1 MAPPSAAETTMQD
14 ALREVAHDASQV
26 GREAAEVRGVLEDAK
41 EASTRQAR
49 AIGQLGH
56 ELERVNRSQ
65 LAINEAVDH
74 GRQAVER
81 ARGVVENV
89 GIEVGAIMTSLTGV
103 SGAAA
108 NITQVALQTRL
119 VAFNAQVEAKRAG
132 DAGRGFGVVAESIKD
147 LAERVETSSKTIS
160 QTVGDLNARITAL
173 SDEIRARE
181 GTAKPGAFHQ
191 ALAGIEQS
199 VAEVDEAARQSRAI
213 CDSLGVSMGEIEG
226 EIQRTGKTLDTATA
240 RSEAFLKVSEQLIE
254 VVANCGVET
263 DDTRFINA
271 ASEAAAEVTALLE
284 DAVQSGRVTLDA
296 LFDDHYA
303 PIANTLP
310 QQFTTRFVPLAD
322 QLFPEVQER
331 NLRIDPK
338 AVFCICV
345 DRNGYVA
352 THNRI
357 YNNPQRGDPVWDAAN
372 SRYRRIFN
380 DRTGLASARNTR
392 PFILQTYR
400 RDMGGGRFVVMKEAA
415 CPITVGGRHWG
426 AVRLAFQF

>member
-1 MAPPSAAETTMQD
+1 MHD
-14 ALREVAHDASQV
+14 ALRAVAHDASQV

-41 EASTRQAR
+41 AATSRQAH
-49 AIGQLGH
+49 AVGQLGQ
-56 ELERVNRSQ
+56 EIERVNRSQ
-65 LAINEAVDH
+65 VAITDATDH

-89 GIEVGAIMTSLTGV
+89 GAEVGAIMSSLGGV
-103 SGAAA
+103 SDAAA
-108 NITQVALQTRL
+108 TITQVALQTRL

-160 QTVGDLNARITAL
+160 RTVADLHGRITAL
-173 SDEIRARE
+173 SQEIRAR
-181 GTAKPGAFHQ
+181 GDADPSAFQQ
-191 ALAGIEQS
+191 ALAGIERS
-199 VAEVDEAARQSRAI
+199 VTEVDEAARQSRSI
-213 CDSLGVSMGEIEG
+213 CTDLGLSMDQIGSEIA
-226 EIQRTGKTLDTATA
+226 RTASTLDTANA

-263 DDTRFINA
+263 EDTRFIVA
-271 ASEAAAEVTALLE
+271 ASEAAADVTALL
-284 DAVQSGRVTLDA
+284 DAALQAGRTTADA
-296 LFDDHYA
+296 LFDEHYA
-303 PIANTLP
+303 PIENTQP
-310 QQFTTRFVPLAD
+310 QQFTTRFVGLAD
-322 QLFPEVQER
+322 QLFPDVQER
-331 NLRIDPK
+331 TLAIDAK

-357 YNNPQRGDPVWDAAN
+357 YNNPQRGDPVWDAAH

-380 DRTGLASARNTR
+380 DRTGLASARNRR

-400 RDMGGGRFVVMKEAA
+400 RDMGGGRFVVMKEVA
-415 CPITVGGRHWG
+415 CPITIGGRHWG